1 MFSQALR
8 ELERVNFS
16 RDEMKNI
23 MKVYG
28 KFLSDSGN
36 FVYKNVSNDDN
47 IKMGYV
53 YFEAG

>member
-36 FVYKNVSNDDN
+36 FVYKNVSNNDN

>member
-36 FVYKNVSNDDN
+36 FVYNNVSNDDN
-47 IKMGYV
+47 IKM
-53 YFEAG
+53 